1 MDDQERIKSI
11 RASTR
16 EIVQQLGYLNNL
28 FAHIGSV
35 SQCYALHKLEDRALT
50 LHDLSVELGLERSTV
65 SRLAKDLVGKGYCA
79 YLSNDQ
85 DGRSRFLQLTELG
98 KKQLAEIHTLATA
111 QVKTALSKMTEA
123 EQDSVTKSLSLYAE
137 ALKND

>member
-1 MDDQERIKSI
+1 MNDHDRVNGV

-16 EIVQQLGYLNNL
+16 EIVQRLGYLNNQ

-35 SQCYALHKLEDRALT
+35 SQCYALQKLENKALT
-50 LHDLSVELGLERSTV
+50 LHELSIELGLDRSTV
-65 SRLAKDLVGKGYCA
+65 SRLAKDMANKGYCA

-98 KKQLAEIHTLATA
+98 KKQLEEIHTFAIA
-111 QVKTALSKMTEA
+111 QVKTALSKLTKTD
-123 EQDSVTKSLSLYAE
+123 QDTVTRGLSLYAS
-137 ALKND
+137 ALKK